1 LFSSLRWNLSAA
13 ICGVVL
19 LCTAVCVVGA
29 VAVLISLEPLD
40 AMVMQRSALLL
51 AMGGAVV
58 AVGTILALG
67 IGRRL
72 TARLQ
77 ALESVAA
84 QVAAHAEGHTVVL
97 DAGATPPEALEALM
111 SMRGDDEVASLARS
125 IGAMMHALDERLAT
139 NAQLYA
145 AAQARV
151 RELSVLA
158 EIARLLTAGLSL
170 QETLDA
176 LGNHVCRLT
185 GSSAV
190 GILLTREGAGPS
202 QLGGCGLPSGYRERT
217 DAVLALPQ
225 EAVQGIATLEALRSG
240 ELSWNRI
247 AETPTARADLRQLAE
262 RGGWGAVTAVPL
274 RLQGRTV
281 GVMSCYT
288 VSDQPLPEPELRL
301 LTTIADQVAVAAENA
316 RLEARARN
324 HVAQEERARL
334 ARELH
339 DSVSQA
345 IYGIALGM
353 RTALTLLE
361 RDPTRAAAPLE
372 HALPLAEAALI
383 EMRALIFDLRP
394 DALEAEGLVMA
405 LEKQAAAL
413 RARHGLVVHLH
424 AEAEPSASLAAKEA
438 LYRIAREA
446 LHNTVK
452 HARAGVVD
460 LTLHGHGDD
469 LVLELHDDGL
479 GFDPRHVP
487 PEHLGLRKMRERAA
501 QVGGSLEVE
510 SAMGLGTWIRV
521 RVPALPASQ
530 DDSTPVTM
538 TPSKG

>member
-1 LFSSLRWNLSAA
+1 MQLSF
-13 ICGVVL
+13 
-19 LCTAVCVVGA
+19 
-29 VAVLISLEPLD
+29 
-40 AMVMQRSALLL
+40 LLL
-51 AMGGAVV
+51 AIGGAVV
-58 AVGTILALG
+58 VVGSILALG

-84 QVAAHAEGHTVVL
+84 QVAAHAEGHEGVL

-151 RELSVLA
+151 HELSGLA

-176 LGNHVCRLT
+176 LGQHVCRLT

-190 GILLTREGAGPS
+190 GILLTPDGAGPA
-202 QLGGCGLPSGYRERT
+202 QLGGYGLPPGYREAT
-217 DAVLALPQ
+217 DAVLALPR
-225 EAVQGIATLEALRSG
+225 EAVQGIATLEALRRG
-240 ELSWNRI
+240 VLSWNRI
-247 AETPTARADLRQLAE
+247 AETPPARTDLRQVAE
-262 RGGWGAVTAVPL
+262 SGGWGAVTAVPL
-274 RLQGRTV
+274 RLQGRIS
-281 GVMSCYT
+281 GVLSCYT

-301 LTTIADQVAVAAENA
+301 LTTIADQVAVAVENA
-316 RLEARARN
+316 RLEAQARC
-324 HVAQEERARL
+324 HAAQEERARL

-345 IYGIALGM
+345 IYGIALGV

-372 HALPLAEAALI
+372 HVLPLAEAALT

-413 RARHGLVVHLH
+413 RARHGLAVHLH
-424 AEAEPSASLAAKEA
+424 AGAEPSASLAAKEA
-438 LYRIAREA
+438 LYHIAREA

-452 HARAGVVD
+452 HAHAGVVD
-460 LTLHGHGDD
+460 LNLYADGDD
-469 LVLELHDDGL
+469 LVLEIRDDGV
-479 GFDPRHVP
+479 GFNPHLVP
-487 PEHLGLRKMRERAA
+487 SEHLGLHGMQQRAIQA
-501 QVGGSLEVE
+501 GGRLEVQ
-510 SAMGLGTWIRV
+510 STAGQGTRIRV
-521 RVPALPASQ
+521 QVPGSAAPLDGAARALDRSNVPSSP
-530 DDSTPVTM
+530 DS
-538 TPSKG
+538 SADSL